1 VAFNLRRISLVFCL
15 ALLFS
20 AACAS
25 SDPALPAKDDPIAVH
40 DALLG
45 PQGQDFLSKIT
56 THDWPDDGARAGEA
70 FAWIAREAMS
80 ADPAVSTRAGEAAHA
95 LASFLSGNSSQ
106 LLDISTGWF
115 GLGHTTAGNLNP
127 KLVQAYAAALV
138 PYQGALACYS
148 GDVRGFESRNKD
160 CASALADARSALV
173 MLNTD
178 KQAATAFAE
187 AAYTQMDT
195 YFSRFAS
202 GVVDPSR
209 RFDEGPVTAGRLLGL
224 LQAASSES
232 GIKVRAPLE
241 EASQANYLLAKALL
255 SSDSNSGIPAEYFSG
270 GKLMSPT
277 DISEKLGADAI
288 AGYDDSLRTYLTNRN
303 NVESFISHDFYDTY
317 RDVAGAN

>member
-40 DALLG
+40 DALVG

-56 THDWPDDGARAGEA
+56 THDWPGDGARAGEA

-138 PYQGALACYS
+138 PYQGALACYP

-173 MLNTD
+173 VLNTD
-178 KQAATAFAE
+178 NQAATAFAE
-187 AAYTQMDT
+187 AAYRQMDT

-270 GKLMSPT
+270 GTLMSPT
-277 DISEKLGADAI
+277 EISEKLGADAI

>member
-1 VAFNLRRISLVFCL
+1 VAFNLRRNSLVFCL

-40 DALLG
+40 DALVG

-115 GLGHTTAGNLNP
+115 GLGHTTAGDLNP

-173 MLNTD
+173 MLNTG
-178 KQAATAFAE
+178 Q
-187 AAYTQMDT
+187 
-195 YFSRFAS
+195 AS
-202 GVVDPSR
+202 GDRLR
-209 RFDEGPVTAGRLLGL
+209 RGRLQADGHI
-224 LQAASSES
+224 LQPIRKRRRRPVAS
-232 GIKVRAPLE
+232 VR
-241 EASQANYLLAKALL
+241 
-255 SSDSNSGIPAEYFSG
+255 
-270 GKLMSPT
+270 
-277 DISEKLGADAI
+277 
-288 AGYDDSLRTYLTNRN
+288 
-303 NVESFISHDFYDTY
+303 
-317 RDVAGAN
+317 

>member
-1 VAFNLRRISLVFCL
+1 MAFNLRRISLVFCL

-40 DALLG
+40 DALVG

-173 MLNTD
+173 VLNTD
-178 KQAATAFAE
+178 NQAATAFAE
-187 AAYTQMDT
+187 AAYRQMDT

-224 LQAASSES
+224 LQAASSQS

-270 GKLMSPT
+270 GTLMSPT
-277 DISEKLGADAI
+277 EFSEKLGADAI

>member
-40 DALLG
+40 DALVG

-138 PYQGALACYS
+138 PFQGALACYP

-173 MLNTD
+173 VLNTD
-178 KQAATAFAE
+178 NKAATAFAE
-187 AAYTQMDT
+187 AAYRQMDT

-270 GKLMSPT
+270 GTLMSPT
-277 DISEKLGADAI
+277 EISEKLGADAI

>member
-1 VAFNLRRISLVFCL
+1 MAFNLRRISLVFCL

-40 DALLG
+40 DALVG

-138 PYQGALACYS
+138 PYQGALACYP

-173 MLNTD
+173 VLNTD
-178 KQAATAFAE
+178 NQAATAFAE
-187 AAYTQMDT
+187 AAYRQMDT

-224 LQAASSES
+224 LQAASSQS

-270 GKLMSPT
+270 GTLMSPT
-277 DISEKLGADAI
+277 EISEKLGADAV